1 MLIFFV
7 FTYLILQLGIG
18 YYVSKKI
25 KTSDDYF
32 LAGRN
37 LSAPLVIFSLFA
49 TWFGSETCIGTAG
62 AVYEHGLSGTRSDPI
77 GYAICLFLVG
87 LLLATKLWNK
97 KTTTL
102 GDFYHQRF
110 GKSVEYVSLAIL
122 IPSSLM
128 WAAAQIRAFGQVLTT
143 IAPINVEMGIIFAV
157 CFVMLYTSMGGLL
170 GDIYTD
176 FLQGIMI
183 IIGLIVTLVYTF
195 YLHPDALDYFSQM
208 PESRFTFAQPGENF
222 FQRIDRFAIPIIG
235 SLITQELTSRIL
247 AAKSA
252 HIAKTS
258 AYFAAGLYLLV
269 GSIPVILGLIG
280 PYIYPDLADSEQFLL
295 KFSQSIL
302 PNFLYVIFAGAILSA
317 ILSTVDSI
325 FLAISV
331 MISKNIV
338 YPLLKK
344 PSEKQKVFLGRSIVI
359 TAGLVALILA
369 LRSGSIMDLVEEASA
384 FGSSGLTAMT
394 LLGLFTT
401 FGGAASALGALFVGI
416 AVSLCTSSFFPLIS
430 EESISSPY
438 IFSFFLAIIVY
449 VALGFLK
456 KFVSK

>member
-7 FTYLILQLGIG
+7 FLYLLLQLGIG

-62 AVYEHGLSGTRSDPI
+62 AVYEHGLSGSRADPI

-87 LLLATKLWNK
+87 LLLAGKLWSK

-143 IAPINVEMGIIFAV
+143 IAPINVEIGIVFAV

-183 IIGLIVTLVYTF
+183 ILGLIITLVMTL
-195 YLHPDALDYFSQM
+195 YLHPEWLQYFSQA
-208 PESRFTFAQPGENF
+208 PVARFSFAQEGESLLE
-222 FQRIDRFAIPIIG
+222 RIDRFAIPIIG

-247 AAKSA
+247 AAKSVKV
-252 HIAKTS
+252 AKTS
-258 AYFAAGLYLLV
+258 AYLAAILYLII
-269 GSIPVILGLIG
+269 GSIPVFLGFIG
-280 PYIYPDLADSEQFLL
+280 PSIFPNLVDSEQFLL

-302 PNFLYVIFAGAILSA
+302 PDFLYVIFAGAILSA

-331 MISKNIV
+331 MISKNMV
-338 YPLLKK
+338 YPLLKR
-344 PSEKQKVFLGRSIVI
+344 PSEKQKVLLGRSITI
-359 TAGLVALILA
+359 ASGFVALMLA
-369 LRSGSIMDLVEEASA
+369 LRSDGIMDLVEEASA

-394 LLGLFTT
+394 LFGLYTT
-401 FGGAASALGALFVGI
+401 WGGAAAALGALMVGI
-416 AVSLCTSSFFPLIS
+416 LVSLLTSSFLPILSSELIP
-430 EESISSPY
+430 SPY
-438 IFSFFLAIIVY
+438 IASFVLAILVY
-449 VALGFLK
+449 VIISLFEAKIK
-456 KFVSK
+456 K